1 MSNGSFNRRPGGV
14 TLVAVLT
21 WVSGALDIIG
31 GVLLLFMQH
40 DLELQ
45 SAFGGSAVLITTAIV
60 SILIGI
66 VVVAVANGLLHG
78 NSGSRLVITIVE
90 VLSITTGIYTSIVAP
105 ALLWSELISILVAV
119 LVLLL
124 LWSRSANAF
133 FRS

>member
-1 MSNGSFNRRPGGV
+1 MSNGTFNRRPGAV

-21 WVSGALDIIG
+21 WISGALDIIG

-45 SAFGGSAVLITTAIV
+45 RAFGGSGVLITTAIV

-90 VLSITTGIYTSIVAP
+90 VLSITTGVYTSIVAP
-105 ALLWSELISILVAV
+105 ALFWSELIGILVAI
-119 LVLLL
+119 LVLLM

>member
-1 MSNGSFNRRPGGV
+1 MANASFNRRPGGV

-21 WVSGALDIIG
+21 WISGALDILG
-31 GVLLLFMQH
+31 GTLLLFMQN
-40 DLELQ
+40 DAQLLL
-45 SAFGGSAVLITTAIV
+45 SFGGSAPLITSAII
-60 SILIGI
+60 SIVIGV

-90 VLSITTGIYTSIVAP
+90 VLSIATGIFTAIVAP
-105 ALLWSELISILVAV
+105 ALFWSELLSILVAV

-133 FRS
+133 FRG